1 MPVSQDQ
8 MAAGILKWT
17 GRICGE
23 SWAWSGRPDSN
34 RRHPAWKAGTL
45 PLSYSRSRI
54 NYPLNVNLKLVEIPS
69 PYRPNCNQ
77 ISFQLP
83 KERPVPLQKP

>member
-1 MPVSQDQ
+1 
-8 MAAGILKWT
+8 
-17 GRICGE
+17 
-23 SWAWSGRPDSN
+23 
-34 RRHPAWKAGTL
+34 
-45 PLSYSRSRI
+45 
-54 NYPLNVNLKLVEIPS
+54 VNLKLVEIPS